1 MEKELSAQIM
11 QWHEDNEHQQI
22 VDTLMKIPP
31 ADRDYDMISSMGRAY
46 NNLSLY
52 EKALEQ
58 FAFIAEQG
66 KNDPL
71 WYFRVGY
78 SYYLYEAI

>member
-1 MEKELSAQIM
+1 MK
-11 QWHEDNEHQQI
+11 WHEDNEHQQI

-31 ADRDYDMISSMGRAY
+31 ADRDYDMIISMGRAY

-58 FAFIAEQG
+58 FALIAEQG

-78 SYYLYEAI
+78 S